1 MYASAN
7 MGHPSREDG
16 FVFPQG
22 DWLAENLAIFT
33 AYRPQVVTF
42 FPVALAHKE
51 HRNSYGKFYMHNG
64 N

>member
-22 DWLAENLAIFT
+22 DWLAENLEIFT
-33 AYRPQVVTF
+33 ACRPQVVTF
-42 FPVALAHKE
+42 FPVALAPKE
-51 HRNSYGKFYMHNG
+51 HRHSYGNFYMRNW